1 MPNINKHFEAFLG
14 QHPKRARVGY
24 GSFLTFDFGQ
34 ASKQHHR
41 LHYEWHLWIQ
51 YVDWQLT
58 WQKQQIA
65 DSESKRHLMQA
76 AVERLESKTL
86 KKVMHHPSDRT
97 TSFIFSGDVELK
109 CQAYSDSAADEH
121 CWSLYTPD
129 MHVLFADRSGKL
141 LRAI

>member
-1 MPNINKHFEAFLG
+1 MAPL
-14 QHPKRARVGY
+14 
-24 GSFLTFDFGQ
+24 
-34 ASKQHHR
+34 
-41 LHYEWHLWIQ
+41 IQ

-141 LRAI
+141 HYVRSDLGEGRHSSTAEHDEMAEA